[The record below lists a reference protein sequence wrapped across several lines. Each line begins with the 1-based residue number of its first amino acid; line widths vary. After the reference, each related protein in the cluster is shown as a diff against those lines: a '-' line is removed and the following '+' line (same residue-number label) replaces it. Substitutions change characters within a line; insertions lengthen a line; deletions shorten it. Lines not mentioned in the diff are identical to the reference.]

1 MNSPHHGSVRRAG
14 LATLAAAALFAGAVQ
29 AASTTPWAQTL
40 TQQALDSGFLSR
52 LPPNLSVVFGLAK
65 PQEGTD
71 VRQLLSKEGHQVR
84 TFNVGVANH
93 ADIVIFN
100 VNAQSGATVAYLITP
115 DGQLRKAVAYQTGGE
130 ARELSPADAKAGF
143 AHEKKFWSARA
154 KSAKAPA
161 APATPPAQS
170 GAGH

>member
-1 MNSPHHGSVRRAG
+1 MRERVRLVG
-14 LATLAAAALFAGAVQ
+14 LMALAAAAGLAGDLQ
-29 AASTTPWAQTL
+29 AASAPWAQTL

-52 LPPNLSVVFGLAK
+52 LPPNVSVVFGLAK

-93 ADIVIFN
+93 ADVVIFN

-115 DGQLRKAVAYQTGGE
+115 EGQLRKAVAYQSGGQ
-130 ARELSPADAKAGF
+130 ARDLSAADAKAGF
-143 AHEKKFWSARA
+143 AREKKYWSARA
-154 KSAKAPA
+154 KSAPAA
-161 APATPPAQS
+161 APATPAAQS
-170 GAGH
+170 GST

>member
-1 MNSPHHGSVRRAG
+1 MRARVRRIG
-14 LATLAAAALFAGAVQ
+14 LTTLAAAALVAGTLQ
-29 AASTTPWAQTL
+29 AASTTSWVQTL

-52 LPPNLSVVFGLAK
+52 LPPNVSVVFGLAK
-65 PQEGTD
+65 PEEGTD

-115 DGQLRKAVAYQTGGE
+115 EGQLRKAVAYQSGGQ
-130 ARELSPADAKAGF
+130 ARELGAADAKAGL

-154 KSAKAPA
+154 KSAKTPAAPA
-161 APATPPAQS
+161 APAAQS
-170 GAGH
+170 GTGH

>member
-1 MNSPHHGSVRRAG
+1 MRKCVRRIG
-14 LATLAAAALFAGAVQ
+14 LTTLAAAAVFAGTLQ

-40 TQQALDSGFLSR
+40 SLQALESGFLSR
-52 LPPNLSVVFGLAK
+52 LPPNVSVVFGLAK

-84 TFNVGVANH
+84 TFNVSVANH
-93 ADIVIFN
+93 ADVVIFN

-115 DGQLRKAVAYQTGGE
+115 DGQLRKAVAYQSGGQ
-130 ARELSPADAKAGF
+130 AKELSVADAKAGL

-154 KSAKAPA
+154 KSAKPPA
-161 APATPPAQS
+161 APATPATPAAQS
-170 GAGH
+170 GSGH

>member
-1 MNSPHHGSVRRAG
+1 MTDMREHLRRIG
-14 LATLAAAALFAGAVQ
+14 WLTLAAALLGTVALE
-29 AASTTPWAQTL
+29 AATSNPWAQTL

-100 VNAQSGATVAYLITP
+100 VNAKSGATVAYLITP
-115 DGQLRKAVAYQTGGE
+115 DGQLRQAVAYQQGGQ
-130 ARELSPADAKAGF
+130 AKELAAADAKAGL
-143 AHEKKFWSARA
+143 AREKKFWSARA
-154 KSAKAPA
+154 KSAKAPP
-161 APATPPAQS
+161 APATQPGS
-170 GAGH
+170 GH